1 MFKKLNLI
9 WLPLALSIFGVYAIQ
24 RGFAV
29 LNKGI
34 PNMELGMPMFFMTM
48 SLAVLIGGYLFDNF
62 NTRKVLLFATGL
74 GAVGIALVPY
84 TPLGFGLLFGCSAAL
99 MKIGPYSAP
108 LKLFD
113 KQPGLKISPQASAKN
128 FGGAILILGVYGI
141 MANLGWVTTTTILS
155 IFFVVVGVATYFM
168 LPDDKIEGWK
178 WDILKDLL
186 DDEKFW
192 LISLYFFVMSGFY
205 WMAVTQYSSALV
217 AAGYSKVWSLN
228 VIAISFIAAGFLR
241 FVVGW
246 LGDDICMY
254 VEHRNIRLRLPLMI
268 IGTVGMGLSV
278 YLLKF
283 NPLISLIIFTP
294 MSAIHTPNYWAY
306 CREQWGPKY
315 ISTVMGL
322 GYFFMYLGA
331 GVMYG
336 KWM

>member
-29 LNKGI
+29 LNTSI
-34 PNMELGMPMFFMTM
+34 PNMEIGMPMFFMTM
-48 SLAVLIGGYLFDNF
+48 SLAVLIGGYILDNF
-62 NTRKVLLFATGL
+62 NARNVLLFATGL
-74 GAVGIALVPY
+74 SAIGIALVPY
-84 TPLGFGLLFGCSAAL
+84 TSLGFGLLFGCSAAL

-108 LKLFD
+108 LKLIAS
-113 KQPGLKISPQASAKN
+113 KPALQISPQSSAKN
-128 FGGAILILGVYGI
+128 FGGAVLILGVYGV
-141 MANLGWVTTTTILS
+141 MLNLGWVTTTTILS
-155 IFFVVVGVATYFM
+155 IFFVIVGIATYFM
-168 LPDDKIEGWK
+168 LPDDKIEGWR
-178 WDILKDLL
+178 WDILKELL

-192 LISLYFFVMSGFY
+192 LICLYFFVMSGFY
-205 WMAVTQYSSALV
+205 WMAVTQYKSALI
-217 AAGYSKVWSLN
+217 AMGYSKAWSLN
-228 VIAISFIAAGFLR
+228 IIAISFIIAGFLR
-241 FVVGW
+241 FVVSW
-246 LGDDICMY
+246 IGDDVYLNIRDRM
-254 VEHRNIRLRLPLMI
+254 IRLRLPLMI
-268 IGTVGMGLSV
+268 VGTMGMALAV

-315 ISTVMGL
+315 ISTVLGL